1 MEKHIEMSLAKKMT
15 FTDRLLS
22 LAASLLPML
31 ISCYILVL
39 VVSLK
44 FSSFISLAV
53 IICAVSLFASY
64 KIFCSFN
71 IDWEYIF
78 IDDEIRF
85 SKIINKNRRKELVT
99 VNLSKAETVAR
110 INDSA
115 HNRPLS
121 DSGYK
126 RYNFKSNTTDDCWF
140 VAGLS
145 SKGERICVV
154 FEPDER
160 MLEALKLTVRSRFFG

>member
-44 FSSFISLAV
+44 FSSFIALAV

-71 IDWEYIF
+71 MIGSTF
-78 IDDEIRF
+78 
-85 SKIINKNRRKELVT
+85 L
-99 VNLSKAETVAR
+99 L
-110 INDSA
+110 
-115 HNRPLS
+115 
-121 DSGYK
+121 
-126 RYNFKSNTTDDCWF
+126 TTKYDF
-140 VAGLS
+140 Q
-145 SKGERICVV
+145 K
-154 FEPDER
+154 
-160 MLEALKLTVRSRFFG
+160 

>member
-1 MEKHIEMSLAKKMT
+1 MSLAKKMT
-15 FTDRLLS
+15 FADRLLS

-44 FSSFISLAV
+44 FSSFIALAV
-53 IICAVSLFASY
+53 IICAVALFASY

-78 IDDEIRF
+78 VDDEIRF
-85 SKIINKNRRKELVT
+85 SKIINKSRRKELVT
-99 VNLSKAETVAR
+99 VNLSKAEAVAR
-110 INDSA
+110 VNDGA
-115 HNRPLS
+115 HNRLLTHR
-121 DSGYK
+121 DYK
-126 RYNFKSNTTDDCWF
+126 HFNFKSNTTDDCWF

>member
-15 FTDRLLS
+15 FADRLLS

-44 FSSFISLAV
+44 FSSFIALAV
-53 IICAVSLFASY
+53 IICAVALFASY

-78 IDDEIRF
+78 VDDEIRF
-85 SKIINKNRRKELVT
+85 SKIINKSRRKELVT
-99 VNLSKAETVAR
+99 VNLSKAEAVAR
-110 INDSA
+110 VNDGA
-115 HNRPLS
+115 HNRLLTHR
-121 DSGYK
+121 DYK
-126 RYNFKSNTTDDCWF
+126 HYYFKSNTTDDCWF